1 MVTHYF
7 SLICGHAV
15 IDERTKFLSVFD
27 VIEQINVKGE
37 PDQAI
42 KIPMRFDLV
51 SVWMKIETKDLDKG
65 VSRISLSKPGDII
78 SNISEVEIN
87 LTESTFFRSII
98 QFSGIELTGPGLYKF
113 VIEFRQTNG
122 DWAKV
127 SEVPFVVSYKLSDKQ
142 S

>member
-1 MVTHYF
+1 MIKHCY

-15 IDERTKFLSVFD
+15 IDERTRFLSVFD
-27 VIEQINVKGE
+27 VIEQITVKGE

-113 VIEFRQTNG
+113 LIEFKQTEG
-122 DWAKV
+122 DWEV
-127 SEVPFVVSYKLSDKQ
+127 ISEVPFVVTYKTSEK
-142 S
+142 

>member
-1 MVTHYF
+1 MIKHCY

-15 IDERTKFLSVFD
+15 IDERTRFLSVFD

-37 PDQAI
+37 PDQTI
-42 KIPMRFDLV
+42 RIPMRFDLV

-87 LTESTFFRSII
+87 LTEATFFRSII

-113 VIEFRQTNG
+113 VIEFKQTN
-122 DWAKV
+122 DDLAEV
-127 SEVPFVVSYKLSDKQ
+127 SEIPFVVTYKTSENQ